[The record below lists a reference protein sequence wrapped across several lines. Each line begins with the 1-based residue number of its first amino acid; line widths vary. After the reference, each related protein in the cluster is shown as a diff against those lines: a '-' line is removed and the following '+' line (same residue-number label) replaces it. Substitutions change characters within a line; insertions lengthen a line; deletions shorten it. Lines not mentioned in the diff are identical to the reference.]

1 MNSPV
6 NLTTLH
12 TNMKA
17 ALAAQFPTCTVD
29 YYSRPGDKITTPAIL
44 IDLEDID
51 ASDPDNNGAEQVEVT
66 LRFNIYAVESY
77 KAGKKLAV
85 RNLAAAVMAFVRG
98 KKWQC
103 PVVGARVI
111 GAYRDTFQGDTQ
123 EYECRRIEIEQDA
136 LLGTDVW
143 IDDGDTP
150 TEVNV
155 SEQGNDHAAIVEP
168 EE

>member
-12 TNMKA
+12 TNLKT
-17 ALAAQFPTCTVD
+17 ALAAQFPTCFVD
-29 YYSRPGDKITTPAIL
+29 HYPRPGDKITTPAIL

-51 ASDPDNNGAEQVEVT
+51 ASNPDNNGAEQVEVT

-98 KKWQC
+98 KKWSC
-103 PVVGARVI
+103 PVGAARVI
-111 GAYRDTFQGDTQ
+111 GAYRDTFQGDPQ
-123 EYECRRIEIEQDA
+123 EYECRRIEIEHDA

-143 IDDGDTP
+143 IDDGETP

-155 SEQGNDHAAIVEP
+155 SEQGNDPAAIVEP
-168 EE
+168 A

>member
-1 MNSPV
+1 MNPPV

-17 ALAAQFPTCTVD
+17 ALAAQFPTCFVD
-29 YYSRPGDKITTPAIL
+29 YYPRPGDKVTTPALL

-51 ASDPDNNGAEQVEVT
+51 AADPDNNGAEQVEVT
-66 LRFNIYAVESY
+66 LRFNLYAVESY

-85 RNLAAAVMAFVRG
+85 RTLAAAAMAFVRG
-98 KKWQC
+98 KKWSC
-103 PVVGARVI
+103 PVTGARVI
-111 GAYRDTFQGDTQ
+111 GAYRDAFQGDPQ
-123 EYECRRIEIEQDA
+123 EYECRRIEIEHDA

-168 EE
+168 E

>member
-111 GAYRDTFQGDTQ
+111 GAYRDSFQGDTQ
-123 EYECRRIEIEQDA
+123 ECECRRIEIEQDA